1 MKQNIEYGDWVYLK
15 SAPEIKVKVTIINPN
30 RIIDFRSQRSEPPY
44 FAHEE
49 DVVKLPCRFSIYK
62 TRIPFDGRDQ
72 NRNEKDDF

>member
-49 DVVKLPCRFSIYK
+49 DMVKITDENIIMELEVNLP
-62 TRIPFDGRDQ
+62 
-72 NRNEKDDF
+72 DFIQE